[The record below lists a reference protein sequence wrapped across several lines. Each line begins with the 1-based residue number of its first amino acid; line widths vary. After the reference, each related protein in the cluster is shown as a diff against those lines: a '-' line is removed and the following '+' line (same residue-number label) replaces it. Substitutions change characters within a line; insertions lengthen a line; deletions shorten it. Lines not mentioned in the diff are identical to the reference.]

1 MKAFI
6 FLGKLNS
13 HLQEFCNF
21 YILLS
26 LLSGYVINLVDSNP
40 VSPSTKVS
48 TKTFAEKLSNPCSL
62 IDENSLE
69 GDDSHAQLVLSSSI
83 LDMMNKRHIPK
94 IKEMIEDILKAVSL
108 FLHFITIL
116 LLYFITVFLHM

>member
-6 FLGKLNS
+6 FLGKLNN

-26 LLSGYVINLVDSNP
+26 LLLGNVINLVDSNP
-40 VSPSTKVS
+40 VSPSNKVS

-69 GDDSHAQLVLSSSI
+69 GDGSPAQLVLSSGI
-83 LDMMNKRHIPK
+83 LDMMNRRIPK
-94 IKEMIEDILKAVSL
+94 IKDIIEAILKAVSL

-116 LLYFITVFLHM
+116 LLYFITVFLYM